1 MNESLVQW
9 VLMHEQEYLQ
19 TVLGFGQI
27 KKVGSEITTDYG
39 RVDFI
44 YETFNNEVLVIE
56 LETGINSESKY
67 RHCIDQVLR
76 YKNLE
81 YKFKGKKVKVIL
93 LYAQESTLPKFNEL
107 ITQNARRYFFLARLY
122 SLMTIKDSFRS
133 IMDRLN
139 RTSGLTLSRSVALGV
154 SSLSWLNKF
163 MIPFLE
169 KDTDKVQWNELKD
182 WFNSQTSFYVLKRL
196 AEDFELVSKNRYK
209 RTNFICL
216 TEYGERFRNAMIQSE
231 FFDKIIFDKD
241 HKPQNSNFDSDYI
254 LELVNM
260 EQKRILVEILLNGN
274 LTKLKTN
281 IFHFLRF
288 IYFTEGEWMPKM
300 STKITS
306 WQKMYINNILNSSY
320 SARTLKE
327 LMQQLCN
334 YCVELELVERI
345 VNKDCQYDKL
355 LLTSLGSRV
364 IGYFDLF
371 LHLKRERIQIPLQV
385 G

>member
-9 VLMHEQEYLQ
+9 VLMHEPEYLQ
-19 TVLGFGQI
+19 SVLGFGSL

-44 YETFNNEVLVIE
+44 YETFKNEVLVIE
-56 LETGINSESKY
+56 LETGINSVSKY
-67 RHCIDQVLR
+67 RHCIDQILR

-81 YKFKGKKVKVIL
+81 YKFKGKKVRVIL
-93 LYAQESTLPKFNEL
+93 LYAQESTSAKFNEL
-107 ITQNARRYFFLARLY
+107 ITLDSRRYFFLTRLY
-122 SLMTIKDSFRS
+122 SLMTIKDSFQS

-163 MIPFLE
+163 MLPFLE
-169 KDTDKVQWNELKD
+169 KDTDKLQWNGLKE

-196 AEDFELVSKNRYK
+196 AEDFELVSKSRFK
-209 RTNFICL
+209 RVNYISL
-216 TEYGERFRNAMIQSE
+216 TEYGKRFRDAILKSE

-241 HKPQNSNFDSDYI
+241 HKLQSTNFSSDYI
-254 LELVNM
+254 LELINM

-281 IFHFLRF
+281 VFHFLRF

-345 VNKDCQYDKL
+345 VNKECQYDKL

>member
-9 VLMHEQEYLQ
+9 ILMHEPEYLQ
-19 TVLGFGQI
+19 SVLGFGPI
-27 KKVGSEITTDYG
+27 KKVGTEITTDYG

-44 YETFNNEVLVIE
+44 YETLQNELLVIE
-56 LETGINSESKY
+56 LETGISSESKY
-67 RHCIDQVLR
+67 RHCIDQILR

-81 YKFKGKKVKVIL
+81 YKFNGKKVKVIL
-93 LYAQESTLPKFNEL
+93 LYASESTSTKFNDL
-107 ITQNARRYFFLARLY
+107 IQLNSRRYFFLTRQY
-122 SLMTIKDSFRS
+122 SLIKIKSSFQS

-139 RTSGLTLSRSVALGV
+139 RTSGLTLSKSVALGV

-163 MIPFLE
+163 MLPFLE
-169 KDTDKVQWNELKD
+169 KDTDKLQWNDLKN
-182 WFNSQTSFYVLKRL
+182 WFNSQTNFYVLKRL
-196 AEDFELVSKNRYK
+196 AEDFELISKSRIK
-209 RTNFICL
+209 RVNYIALTN
-216 TEYGERFRNAMIQSE
+216 YGKRFRNAMLRSDL
-231 FFDKIIFDKD
+231 FKNVVYDKD
-241 HKPQNSNFDSDYI
+241 HKIQGNIPDPEYI
-254 LELVNM
+254 LDLLNL
-260 EQKRILVEILLNGN
+260 EQKRILIEILLNGT

-306 WQKMYINNILNSSY
+306 WQKMYINNILNSTY

-327 LMQQLCN
+327 LIQQLCN

-345 VNKDCQYDKL
+345 VNKKCPYDKL
-355 LLTSLGSRV
+355 ILTSLGSRV

-371 LHLKRERIQIPLQV
+371 LHLKREQIQIPLQV

>member
-9 VLMHEQEYLQ
+9 VLMHEPEYLQ
-19 TVLGFGQI
+19 SVLGFGPI

-44 YETFNNEVLVIE
+44 YETLENELLVIE
-56 LETGINSESKY
+56 LETGIGSESKY
-67 RHCIDQVLR
+67 RHCIDQILR

-81 YKFKGKKVKVIL
+81 YKFKGKKVRVIL
-93 LYAQESTLPKFNEL
+93 LYAQESTSAKFNDL
-107 ITQNARRYFFLARLY
+107 ITLDSRRYFFLTRLY
-122 SLMTIKDSFRS
+122 SMITIKDSFRS

-163 MIPFLE
+163 MLPFLE
-169 KDTDKVQWNELKD
+169 KDADKLQWNELKD
-182 WFNSQTSFYVLKRL
+182 WFNSHTSFYVLKRL
-196 AEDFELVSKNRYK
+196 AEDFELVTKSRSKRVNY
-209 RTNFICL
+209 ISL
-216 TEYGERFRNAMIQSE
+216 TDYGKRFRNAMLQSE
-231 FFDKIIFDKD
+231 FFDKIVFDKD
-241 HKPQNSNFDSDYI
+241 HKPQSNKFESDYI
-254 LELVNM
+254 LDLINM
-260 EQKRILVEILLNGN
+260 EQKRILIEILLNGN

-327 LMQQLCN
+327 LIQQLCN
-334 YCVELELVERI
+334 YCVELELVERVI
-345 VNKDCQYDKL
+345 NKKCPYDKL
-355 LLTSLGSRV
+355 ILTSLGSRV